1 MVDWV
6 SRQLERRGMLMNSA
20 KTLQRLCAS
29 CLALSI
35 MSGAQAAI
43 ASSMPNSVHVPGKIL
58 QVKIDLRS
66 PAMSPEAVALGDQLG
81 LTPLISRI
89 QSLRAQMRGRNDQDP
104 DIHVLRSALNEAR
117 QEALEIVTQV
127 DLEADYVEAQI
138 VEEQS
143 LYADMLQHMT
153 AERDKSVA
161 ITNAVSFGTNGA
173 LWAACEAIAIPTYKQ
188 PILSIPSGILG
199 VLAGVIPSFAS
210 FYAMRQVSG
219 KKYSYKEEPN
229 MLSKLFDRQVGLH
242 CEYPDSVWNYLAAV
256 PPNDPSG
263 KRRVDQI
270 IDRWIEDNNI
280 PSFTSRSSERQVDLI
295 TGTKTIPKTLTI
307 DLLSTR
313 QTMLDQLTSEVL
325 KMKRLL
331 LELMLAVR
339 GTKQI

>member
-1 MVDWV
+1 MTRHKSLLAAYVCL
-6 SRQLERRGMLMNSA
+6 SLLSA
-20 KTLQRLCAS
+20 QH
-29 CLALSI
+29 
-35 MSGAQAAI
+35 AAF
-43 ASSMPNSVHVPGKIL
+43 AETMPNSVRVPGKIL

-66 PAMSPEAVALGDQLG
+66 QSMSPEAVALGDQLG
-81 LTPLISRI
+81 LTPL
-89 QSLRAQMRGRNDQDP
+89 LRKMQT
-104 DIHVLRSALNEAR
+104 LRTKLIETPSSNIDELTALRLDLNETR
-117 QEALEIVTQV
+117 EEAVEIITQV

-153 AERDKSVA
+153 AERDRSVA
-161 ITNAVSFGTNGA
+161 LTNAISFGTNGA
-173 LWAACEAIAIPTYKQ
+173 LWAACEGVAIPTYKT

-210 FYAMRQVSG
+210 FYAMRQVAG

-229 MLSKLFDRQVGLH
+229 MLSKLFDRPVGLH
-242 CEYPDSVWNYLAAV
+242 CEYPDSVWNFLNAV
-256 PPNDPSG
+256 PPNDSTG

-270 IDRWIEDNNI
+270 IDRWVEDNNI
-280 PSFTSRSSERQVDLI
+280 PSFTSRSSDRQVDLV
-295 TGTKTIPKTLTI
+295 TATKSIPKTLTI

-331 LELMLAVR
+331 LELMLAIR
-339 GTKQI
+339 GTKQL

>member
-1 MVDWV
+1 MIATKKLQKLFA
-6 SRQLERRGMLMNSA
+6 SGLAIFLLSSSQL
-20 KTLQRLCAS
+20 
-29 CLALSI
+29 
-35 MSGAQAAI
+35 AI

-66 PAMSPEAVALGDQLG
+66 PTMSPEAVALGDQLG
-81 LTPLISRI
+81 LTPLLSRI
-89 QSLRAQMRGRNDQDP
+89 QSLRGQMRGRNDNDP
-104 DIHVLRSALNEAR
+104 DIHQLRLALNEAR

-173 LWAACEAIAIPTYKQ
+173 LWAVCEAIAVPTYRQ

-210 FYAMRQVSG
+210 FYAMRQVAG

-229 MLSKLFDRQVGLH
+229 MLSKLFDRPVGLH

-270 IDRWIEDNNI
+270 IDRWIVDNNI

>member
-1 MVDWV
+1 
-6 SRQLERRGMLMNSA
+6 ML
-20 KTLQRLCAS
+20 
-29 CLALSI
+29 
-35 MSGAQAAI
+35 
-43 ASSMPNSVHVPGKIL
+43 ASSLAVTVLSGSQLAFAEAMPNSVRVPGKIL
-58 QVKIDLRS
+58 QVRIDLRS
-66 PAMSPEAVALGDQLG
+66 SNMSPEAVALGNQLG
-81 LTPLISRI
+81 LTSYLQRI
-89 QSLRAQMRGRNDQDP
+89 QSLRAQMKGRDDKDP
-104 DIHVLRSALNEAR
+104 EIAELRMELNEAR
-117 QEALEIVTQV
+117 QEALEIVTQT

-153 AERDKSVA
+153 AERDRNVA

-173 LWAACEAIAIPTYKQ
+173 LWAVCEAIAIPTYKQ

-199 VLAGVIPSFAS
+199 VLAGVVPSFAS

-242 CEYPDSVWNYLAAV
+242 CEYPDSVWNYLTAV
-256 PPNDPSG
+256 PPSDPSG

-270 IDRWIEDNNI
+270 IDRWVEDNNI
-280 PSFTSRSSERQVDLI
+280 PSFTSRTSARQVDLI
-295 TGTKTIPKTLTI
+295 TASKSIPKTLTI

-339 GTKQI
+339 GAKQL

>member
-1 MVDWV
+1 M
-6 SRQLERRGMLMNSA
+6 RSA
-20 KTLQRLCAS
+20 KRLHR
-29 CLALSI
+29 LL
-35 MSGAQAAI
+35 
-43 ASSMPNSVHVPGKIL
+43 ASSLAVTLLSGSQLAFAEAMPNSVRVPGKIL
-58 QVKIDLRS
+58 QVRIDLRS
-66 PAMSPEAVALGDQLG
+66 SNMSPEAVALGNQLG
-81 LTPLISRI
+81 LTSYLQRI
-89 QSLRAQMRGRNDQDP
+89 QSLRAQMKGRDDKDP
-104 DIHVLRSALNEAR
+104 EIAELRMELNEAR
-117 QEALEIVTQV
+117 QEALEIVTQT

-153 AERDKSVA
+153 AERDRNVA

-173 LWAACEAIAIPTYKQ
+173 LWAVCEAIAIPTYKQ

-199 VLAGVIPSFAS
+199 VLAGVVPSFAS

-242 CEYPDSVWNYLAAV
+242 CEYPDSVWNYLTAV
-256 PPNDPSG
+256 PPSDASG

-270 IDRWIEDNNI
+270 IDRWVEDNNI
-280 PSFTSRSSERQVDLI
+280 PSFTSRTSARQVDLI
-295 TGTKTIPKTLTI
+295 TASKSIPKTLTI

-339 GTKQI
+339 GAKQL

>member
-1 MVDWV
+1 MKPTGK
-6 SRQLERRGMLMNSA
+6 LHKLF
-20 KTLQRLCAS
+20 TS
-29 CLALSI
+29 CLALLFL
-35 MSGAQAAI
+35 SGSQFAI
-43 ASSMPNSVHVPGKIL
+43 ANTMPNSVHVPGKIL

-66 PAMSPEAVALGDQLG
+66 PSMSPEAVAFGDQLG
-81 LTPLISRI
+81 LTPLLSRI
-89 QSLRAQMRGRNDQDP
+89 QSLRAQMRGRDNNDP
-104 DIHVLRSALNEAR
+104 EIHTLRIALNEAR

-153 AERDKSVA
+153 TERDRSVA

-210 FYAMRQVSG
+210 FYAMKQVSG

-229 MLSKLFDRQVGLH
+229 MLSKLFDRPVGLH
-242 CEYPDSVWNYLAAV
+242 CEYPDSVWNYLTAV

-280 PSFTSRSSERQVDLI
+280 PSFNSRTNARQVDLV
-295 TGTKTIPKTLTI
+295 TGTKSIPKTLTI

>member
-1 MVDWV
+1 MIATKKLQKLFA
-6 SRQLERRGMLMNSA
+6 SGLAIFLLSSSQL
-20 KTLQRLCAS
+20 
-29 CLALSI
+29 
-35 MSGAQAAI
+35 AI

-66 PAMSPEAVALGDQLG
+66 PTMSPEAVALGDQLG
-81 LTPLISRI
+81 LTPLLSRI
-89 QSLRAQMRGRNDQDP
+89 QSLRGQMRGRNDNDP
-104 DIHVLRSALNEAR
+104 DIHQLRLALNEAR

-173 LWAACEAIAIPTYKQ
+173 LWAVCEAIAVPTYRQ

-210 FYAMRQVSG
+210 FYAMRQVAG

-229 MLSKLFDRQVGLH
+229 MLSKLFGRPVGLH

-270 IDRWIEDNNI
+270 IDRWIVDNNI